1 MSFWKEEGIR
11 EYEPCAYCLCSHGSW
26 GRRNKSTQCILKY
39 PQDMLDVK
47 QNKVLRLKIL
57 STSLHSLSV
66 KLWCYHQQ
74 AIKPLSQSAH
84 LFNWNDFITPA
95 TSWKGKPAKNWWF
108 YQCFISFLAI
118 EGDYTTF
125 HFLIT
130 LSYDLQFVAFSQWCT
145 SQLRKS
151 WIPCFLTFMSF
162 FLKVAQDVSFVGVRI
177 PGLE

>member
-1 MSFWKEEGIR
+1 MCISFWSKFLEFILNFQNTKIILLKVMSFWKEEGIR

-26 GRRNKSTQCILKY
+26 VRRNKSTQCILKY

-57 STSLHSLSV
+57 STNLHSLSV
-66 KLWCYHQQ
+66 KLRCYHQQ
-74 AIKPLSQSAH
+74 AIKPLSKSED
-84 LFNWNDFITPA
+84 LFHWNDFITPA

-108 YQCFISFLAI
+108 YQCFISFLAM

-130 LSYDLQFVAFSQWCT
+130 LSYDL
-145 SQLRKS
+145 
-151 WIPCFLTFMSF
+151 
-162 FLKVAQDVSFVGVRI
+162 
-177 PGLE
+177 